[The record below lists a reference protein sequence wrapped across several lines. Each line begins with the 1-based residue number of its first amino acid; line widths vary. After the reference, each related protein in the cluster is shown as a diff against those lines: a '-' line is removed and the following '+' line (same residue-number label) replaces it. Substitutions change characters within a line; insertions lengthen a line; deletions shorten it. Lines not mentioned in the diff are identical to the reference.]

1 MELKRQPNHILK
13 KSAINLFIFCSFLIL
28 SYFFVYPLLTRGF
41 VASGN
46 DISYQIQRIIEV
58 SHNLKHGIF
67 LPFIYTYS
75 FGQVAFPLGIF
86 YPEVTLIPSA
96 MLYNLFGHQVTGI
109 YAGFAFYALL
119 AMIFTYVVFRKLK
132 YSWIISYIVA
142 IVYTFSVYRT
152 IDAYTRFAMGEYI
165 AMTFLPLCF
174 YGFYAILKGKVKDW
188 PYLAFGLS
196 FILLSHVLST
206 FIVVLTM
213 ALIWFFSFL
222 WQSNHLQRIRYFI
235 IAAVATLL
243 SSAIFWVPFLEQQLF
258 QKYNQPSPVSLEKSA
273 YKLSDLLIAATNNSM
288 SAPISIGFTMLL
300 TLIFGGIFF
309 AKLTRLEQ
317 YSYLI
322 ALTTFIGA
330 SAVFPWII
338 FQKTPV
344 SVIQFSFRLFM
355 ITTLLCT
362 VVAAGL
368 LQLFL
373 HNKTMTNTM
382 KQLSLV
388 FIVLATLGS
397 WYASMRS
404 LRLNY
409 WQNQPLRIFT
419 NSGPQSKI
427 PNKTT
432 FVEQYTPRKTMPYF
446 NEVIGHVAIINHKKV
461 TLSQIVAKPSKQI
474 FTDKSVQQA
483 TKVDL
488 PVSYY
493 KNFVAYRKGKQVSVT
508 RSKRNTLLV
517 SSKTTGAITIGYKY
531 SVMDK
536 ISVIISVLS
545 WFGFLVYFCVEVF
558 RYAQKFWSK
567 QTSASK

>member
-1 MELKRQPNHILK
+1 MQSSRQANHLLT
-13 KSAINLFIFCSFLIL
+13 KSLISLFVFCSFLIL

-46 DISYQIQRIIEV
+46 DISYQLQRIIEV

-67 LPFIYTYS
+67 LPFVYTYS
-75 FGQVAFPLGIF
+75 FGQLAFPLGIF

-96 MLYNLFGHQVTGI
+96 ILFNIFGHQVTGI

-132 YSWIISYIVA
+132 YSWVISYIVA
-142 IVYTFSVYRT
+142 IIYTFSVYHT

-188 PYLAFGLS
+188 PYLAVGLS

-213 ALIWFFSFL
+213 GIIWLLSFL
-222 WQSNHLQRIRYFI
+222 WKADHLKRIRYFA
-235 IAAVATLL
+235 IAAIATLL

-288 SAPISIGFTMLL
+288 SSPISIGFTMLL
-300 TLIFGGIFF
+300 TLIFGGVFF
-309 AKLTRLEQ
+309 KKLGKLEK

-322 ALTTFIGA
+322 ATVTFIG
-330 SAVFPWII
+330 SSSVFPWII

-355 ITTLLCT
+355 ITTLCYS

-368 LQLFL
+368 LQLL
-373 HNKTMTNTM
+373 IRNQMMTTTM
-382 KQLSLV
+382 KRLSLA

-404 LRLNY
+404 LRLNP

-419 NSGPQSKI
+419 NSGPQAKI

-446 NEVIGHVAIINHKKV
+446 NELVGHVAVINHKKV
-461 TLSQIVAKPSKQI
+461 TLTQITAKPSKQI
-474 FTDKSVQQA
+474 FTDKIVKQA
-483 TKVDL
+483 KKVDL

-493 KNFVAYRKGKQVSVT
+493 KNFVAYRNGKQVSVT
-508 RSKRNTLLV
+508 RSHRNTLLV
-517 SSKTTGAITIGYKY
+517 SSKTTGSITVGYKY
-531 SVMDK
+531 SVIDK
-536 ISVIISVLS
+536 ISIITSIIS
-545 WFGFLVYFCVEVF
+545 WFGLLVYFCIEGF
-558 RYAQKFWSK
+558 HYAKKFWSN
-567 QTSASK
+567 QTLTSK